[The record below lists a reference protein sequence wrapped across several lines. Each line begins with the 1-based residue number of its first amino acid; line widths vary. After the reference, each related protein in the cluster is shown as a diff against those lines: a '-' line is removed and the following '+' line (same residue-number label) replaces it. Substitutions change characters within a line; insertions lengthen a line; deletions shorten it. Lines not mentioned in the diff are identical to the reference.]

1 MDDSDLFD
9 VFDVDNNPE
18 PIQNAPTAPLER
30 QKSQKHKSKGPSKQE
45 SNGVVA
51 IGKRAHD
58 KRDGDDAEG
67 KMTVKK
73 ARKNIEDPIV
83 VDSFETESEQIVP
96 ATTGLQGTAP
106 TDAKIIIKKRV
117 NLRNLKPGA
126 LPEIGLVREDVDG
139 STAMRLCFPRR
150 IGNILPWKVISSLIR
165 LREYTPSNSIPFKR
179 CLLPR
184 SKEMKVFSLAR
195 IQVPGKPSLQNT
207 PLQRV

>member
-18 PIQNAPTAPLER
+18 PIQNAPPAPLER
-30 QKSQKHKSKGPSKQE
+30 QKSQKHKSKDPNKHE

-67 KMTVKK
+67 QTTVKK

-96 ATTGLQGTAP
+96 ATTGLQGIAP
-106 TDAKIIIKKRV
+106 TDANIIIKKRV
-117 NLRNLKPGA
+117 NLRNLKPRTR
-126 LPEIGLVREDVDG
+126 PEMGLFKKDVDG
-139 STAMRLCFPRR
+139 STDMRLCFPRR
-150 IGNILPWKVISSLIR
+150 IGNILPWKVTSSLIL

-179 CLLPR
+179 CLLLR
-184 SKEMKVFSLAR
+184 SKEMKVFSSVR
-195 IQVPGKPSLQNT
+195 IQVLGKPSLPNT